1 MIPAH
6 YTESKT
12 SPVTQGVLS
21 SGDYKEIRSVRV
33 GSSSGAR
40 ELFTRAKGNS
50 RQTALVR
57 TLSRVAT
64 SIRMTELGYERA
76 ESADHDQHGLF
87 RVCAGKW

>member
-6 YTESKT
+6 HTESKT

-57 TLSRVAT
+57 PLSRVAT
-64 SIRMTELGYERA
+64 SIRMTARVRRGRKTHLGERG
-76 ESADHDQHGLF
+76 EVYDSRYDLL
-87 RVCAGKW
+87 